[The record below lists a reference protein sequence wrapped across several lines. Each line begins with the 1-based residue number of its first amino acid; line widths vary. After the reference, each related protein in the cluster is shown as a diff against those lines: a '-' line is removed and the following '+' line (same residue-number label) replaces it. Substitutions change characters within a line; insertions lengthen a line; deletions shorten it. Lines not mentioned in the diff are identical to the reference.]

1 MTALYLV
8 TNLTIHLEVFSGGF
22 SEVQLRDIDGG
33 FPPDSHPYTEDYDY
47 FSDSDLEDEP
57 YCSGKDEEEP
67 HEDNSGNLQ
76 QEVSN
81 GPNTQN
87 PETVTPNTLPPRPP
101 SDKAI
106 EVQNDTRFFRFPQDI
121 LPPRLNSITVLAVI
135 PRGWAK
141 SRLCAIWQ
149 L

>member
-1 MTALYLV
+1 MTTLYLV

-57 YCSGKDEEEP
+57 YCSGQDEEEP
-67 HEDNSGNLQ
+67 HEDNNENLQ

-87 PETVTPNTLPPRPP
+87 LETVTPNTLPPRPP
-101 SDKAI
+101 SDQVI
-106 EVQNDTRFFRFPQDI
+106 EVQNDTRFFRFPPNI
-121 LPPRLNSITVLAVI
+121 LPPPLTRITVLAVV
-135 PRGWAK
+135 PQEWAK
-141 SRLCAIWQ
+141 LPLCAIWQ